1 MNIAFTSILLFIIL
15 APGFLFRISYNS
27 SKLSIKDPNRNL
39 VNDLTWSILPSIILH
54 TFSIFLV

>member
-27 SKLSIKDPNRNL
+27 SKLSVKDPNRNL

-54 TFSIFLV
+54 TISIF